1 MRPRAPVHLAL
12 ATLLALGSTAL
23 ACGPSTPE
31 GAGPSSGGAATS
43 SAETGSTTAGGGGS
57 GGSSATAGMGGSP
70 TSAGG
75 GGSVMPPGPIDAVI
89 AAMPPDPA
97 ADAWTKHGYIN

>member
-57 GGSSATAGMGGSP
+57 GGSSATAGMDGSP

-75 GGSVMPPGPIDAVI
+75 GGSVMAPGPIDAVI